1 MAREYKIP
9 VNSNV
14 NLDTLTWIDKQVAAG
29 DGGSRGEIIDK
40 AVAAYR
46 EQKAEKKGAS
56 K

>member
-1 MAREYKIP
+1 MAKEYRIP
-9 VNSNV
+9 ANANV
-14 NLDTLTWIDKQVAAG
+14 NIDTLTWIDKQIAAG

-46 EQKAEKKGAS
+46 EKTVKKEAA